1 MVPKELNF
9 DYYLAICQ
17 EQLIAEADYL
27 REAKYLQAF
36 AGFAQTETSITVPSV
51 VADFTTDEILTM
63 SFEEGCEFDDMG
75 HFSALERE
83 HIPHLLVVW
92 TIREIFEFH
101 LVQTDPNFANFRYD
115 GRDSQL
121 KLLDFGAT
129 VELPQSV
136 VKTYETL
143 LLHVLENDQDG
154 L

>member
-1 MVPKELNF
+1 
-9 DYYLAICQ
+9 
-17 EQLIAEADYL
+17 
-27 REAKYLQAF
+27 
-36 AGFAQTETSITVPSV
+36 
-51 VADFTTDEILTM
+51 M
-63 SFEEGCEFDDMG
+63 SFEEGYEFDDIG
-75 HFSALERE
+75 NFSALERE
-83 HIPHLLVVW
+83 HIAHLLVAW

-154 L
+154 LLGALVKENLLPKKFQMVSGTCLRVLSLLVYQSYTKRTFFFC